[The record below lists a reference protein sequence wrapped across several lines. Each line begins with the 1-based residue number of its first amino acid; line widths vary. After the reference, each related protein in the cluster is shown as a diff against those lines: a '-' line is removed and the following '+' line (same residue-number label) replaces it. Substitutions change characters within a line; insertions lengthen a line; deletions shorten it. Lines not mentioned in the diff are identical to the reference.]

1 MRVLRAFAIV
11 LLVCACEPRSI
22 TFPTP
27 TPTGTGTAT
36 ATASPSSS
44 ARPTAKPTLR
54 PLASTALTSRL
65 LSYERGGDV
74 GRPAMRLLLLADGRV
89 ISEDPSG
96 ELFERR
102 LTPSGA
108 ASLLLQAISTGYFE
122 KDATYQR
129 EPLPGTTPPAHGAT
143 SIFFVVA
150 NGARDVHVGTIPTG
164 QPDDNLYQ
172 PSPVRDK
179 LSALARGFEDLSWVP
194 TTSWADATP
203 RTYLAAFHRL
213 FVQPLPNLSSPP
225 GAPSDVD
232 QLWPFTPAP
241 EVIGDPVP
249 SAPAWRCAVL
259 DLEDARLFG
268 DTLAPRAITRYSPG
282 LRTVSVSLPWRA
294 GSGLIDLQLTPL
306 FPHEPPTCV
315 GAQP

>member
-1 MRVLRAFAIV
+1 MLI
-11 LLVCACEPRSI
+11 
-22 TFPTP
+22 
-27 TPTGTGTAT
+27 
-36 ATASPSSS
+36 
-44 ARPTAKPTLR
+44 
-54 PLASTALTSRL
+54 SRL

-96 ELFERR
+96 ELFDRQ

-122 KDATYQR
+122 KDATYLR
-129 EPLPGTTPPAHGAT
+129 EPLPGSTPPAHGAT
-143 SIFFVVA
+143 SIFFVVS
-150 NGARDVHVGTIPTG
+150 NGGRDVRVGTIPTG

-172 PSPVRDK
+172 PSPARDK
-179 LSALARGFEDLSWVP
+179 LSALARSFEDLSWVP

-203 RTYLAAFHRL
+203 RTYLATFYRL
-213 FVQPLPNLSSPP
+213 FVQPLRNLSSPP

-241 EVIGDPVP
+241 EAIGDPVAGAP
-249 SAPAWRCAVL
+249 SWRCAVL
-259 DLEDARLFG
+259 DLGDAEMFG
-268 DTLAPRAITRYSPG
+268 RALAPRAITRYSPG
-282 LRTVSVSLPWRA
+282 LRTISVSLAWSA
-294 GSGLIDLQLTPL
+294 GNGLMDMQMTAL
-306 FPHEPPTCV
+306 FPHETPTCV